1 MVRLVL
7 AAALLAQSTVLA
19 HGFRQGEMSVRH
31 PWTRATPPGASVA
44 AGYLEIRNG
53 AREPDRLVGAATPLA
68 ERVELHVLVREGS
81 VVRMRQV
88 KNLDIPARERLV
100 LAPRGSH
107 LMLVNIKRPFA
118 AGERIPITL
127 RFEKS
132 GALEVELEVQPL
144 GSTKPHH

>member
-1 MVRLVL
+1 MPRLLVL
-7 AAALLAQSTVLA
+7 AALLAPTVLFA
-19 HGFRQGEMSVRH
+19 HGFHKGDMSVRH

-53 AREPDRLVGAATPLA
+53 AGEPDRLVGAATALA

-81 VVRMRQV
+81 VVKMREV
-88 KNLDIPARERLV
+88 KSLDIPGGERLL

-118 AGERIPITL
+118 AGERIPLTL